1 MNENNFSRYKIPQT
15 PNNKE
20 GGKMFINYLFGIP
33 VINSIS
39 YSQAKDINNEKNWEN
54 ITILNNIFNSIKS
67 ENKEIDIESSS
78 YKINFFLS
86 NINEENETENDSWYD
101 IN

>member
-1 MNENNFSRYKIPQT
+1 
-15 PNNKE
+15 
-20 GGKMFINYLFGIP
+20 MFINYLFGIP

-86 NINEENETENDSWYD
+86 NINEENENENDDWYD

>member
-1 MNENNFSRYKIPQT
+1 MKKI
-15 PNNKE
+15 
-20 GGKMFINYLFGIP
+20 GK
-33 VINSIS
+33 
-39 YSQAKDINNEKNWEN
+39 
-54 ITILNNIFNSIKS
+54 ILNNIFNSIKS

-86 NINEENETENDSWYD
+86 NINIENETENDSWYD